1 MFIGHTFIIEKDIIL
16 LSTLWCTECLFL
28 QQLLIIS
35 QFLRYENVL
44 DYFLKL
50 LVDIPHQIIP

>member
-1 MFIGHTFIIEKDIIL
+1 MFIGHAFIIEKDIIL

-35 QFLRYENVL
+35 QFLRYENML
-44 DYFLKL
+44 DYILKL
-50 LVDIPHQIIP
+50 VVDIPYQII